1 VIRVTA
7 PAIRVVEHNV
17 VTFRRIWRSYLVS
30 VVTPLLFLTVFGT
43 GVGRLIDR
51 SGELHGP
58 YLSFLAPGLL
68 VGTAMQNG
76 ALAGFGPVMGR
87 IRWDPIYES
96 MLHSPLRLVD
106 LLVGE
111 LMWIVLRLTVTCGV
125 FLAVVMMMFGA
136 SGSWWVLLCWPVAVL
151 TGLAFAAVF
160 MAVAGRAP
168 NGYAYDVLSRVVII
182 PLFMFGGVFFPVQRL
197 PAPLRWVVELTPI
210 GHGTALARA
219 VITGASSGAV
229 LLHVAVL
236 AGYTIGGFMIAA
248 REFKRR
254 LSA

>member
-1 VIRVTA
+1 MTA

-17 VTFRRIWRSYLVS
+17 MTFRRIWRSYLVS
-30 VVTPLLFLTVFGT
+30 VLTPLLFLTVFGI

-51 SGELHGP
+51 SGQLPGS

-76 ALAGFGPVMGR
+76 ALAGFGPIMGR

-96 MLHSPLRLVD
+96 MLHSPLDVAD
-106 LLVGE
+106 LLAGE
-111 LMWIVLRLTVTCGV
+111 LIWIALRLTVTCGV
-125 FLAVVMMMFGA
+125 FLAVMMMLGTG
-136 SGSWWVLLCWPVAVL
+136 GSWWVLLCWPVAVL

-197 PAPLRWVVELTPI
+197 PVPLRWVVELTPI
-210 GHGTALARA
+210 EHGTALARA
-219 VITGASSGAV
+219 FVTGSSGGAV
-229 LLHVAVL
+229 PLHAAVL
-236 AGYTIGGFMIAA
+236 AGYTIGGFVAAA

-254 LSA
+254 LGV